1 MDRFRP
7 NIRHVRQLEATASS
21 PDVPRISDQVNWSP
35 MSLASLFHSRLVS
48 RRFAIVVLGWM
59 SAGCGSSGA
68 TDNTGAGGASNAT
81 NPSGTGGTA
90 ASTTVA
96 GDPWEPPTPTET
108 TCAIEAGTE
117 DPANSVKFLTELG
130 CQSDFDALASEP
142 MNTSI
147 PGARSAKIVL
157 DQLYDDN
164 LYFQNSKKYT
174 VHFDFASA
182 NLSVANGFADV
193 GAAPSFGA
201 TQYSAPDRR
210 FLLGAVT
217 YYSGPKYWALEMA
230 PYDTAS
236 AEMVEKLFRAV
247 QANTFFGPSLVFHPT
262 SDSVAKNTSGL
273 SADIH
278 TKTTDQIF
286 AGIDYQ
292 PLRLGETYGKLHF
305 IAEKDFANDFY
316 GFRDIVVLEA
326 IPNDIAVTAGIIT
339 QQFQTPL
346 SHVNVLAM
354 NRGTPNMG
362 LRNAITNPKLVGLK
376 EKWVKLTVDSEKWD
390 VVEVT
395 EAEADAW
402 WEVNKP
408 EPKTLE
414 APNTDVKELVDVEN
428 VTDVAGSPNML
439 AAIKAATKAFGAKT
453 ANYSILANIDG
464 LPVRKAFA
472 IPVFYY
478 VQFMQENQL
487 FDKITQMMQS
497 NEWSDLATR
506 SKRLEEFRA
515 AIKAAPINQQFQ
527 DLLRA
532 KLEAEYPGL
541 SMRFRT
547 STNAEDLD
555 GFPCAGCY
563 DSHTGYPANWTSVL
577 DAIRKTWAT
586 VWTYRTFQEREYN
599 GLDHKSV
606 AMGLLVHHNFPTE
619 EANGVAVT
627 QNIYVPSGMDPAYY
641 INVQQGDAEV
651 VAPDPGVLCDTFLY
665 YFAQEGQPITWIA
678 HSTIAEPA
686 GQPVLT
692 ARQTYEL
699 GSALEKIHTAFSKAY
714 GPGAGNY
721 GWYGMDVE
729 FKFDDEDS
737 TDGTPHLLIKQAR
750 PYPDPAKR

>member
-1 MDRFRP
+1 M
-7 NIRHVRQLEATASS
+7 H
-21 PDVPRISDQVNWSP
+21 
-35 MSLASLFHSRLVS
+35 SLAPSVDTHSIVGRLTLLALACVSL
-48 RRFAIVVLGWM
+48 A
-59 SAGCGSSGA
+59 CSSND
-68 TDNTGAGGASNAT
+68 TPTPSGAGGTAAQT
-81 NPSGTGGTA
+81 NTAGAGGMA

-96 GDPWEPPTPTET
+96 GDPWEPPAPTQESCSIAADT
-108 TCAIEAGTE
+108 A
-117 DPANSVKFLTELG
+117 DPASTVKYLSRIG
-130 CQSDFDALASEP
+130 CQSDFDVLASEP

-147 PGARSAKIVL
+147 PGASSGKIVL
-157 DQLYDDN
+157 DQLYDDT
-164 LYFQNSKKYT
+164 LYFQNSKKYE
-174 VHFDFASA
+174 VHFEFASA
-182 NLSVANGFADV
+182 NLSVTNGLADV
-193 GAAPSFGA
+193 GGASTFNA
-201 TQYSAPDRR
+201 TQYSALDRR

-236 AEMVEKLFRAV
+236 ATMVEKLFRAV
-247 QANTFFGPSLVFHPT
+247 QANSFFGPSLVFHPT

-273 SADIH
+273 PADIH
-278 TKTTDQIF
+278 VKTTDQIF

-305 IAEKDFANDFY
+305 IAEKDFATDFY

-362 LRNAITNPKLVGLK
+362 LRNAVTNPKLVGLK
-376 EKWVKLTVDSEKWD
+376 EKWVKLTVESEKWD

-402 WEVNKP
+402 WQANKP
-408 EPKTLE
+408 KPTTLE
-414 APNTDVKELVDVEN
+414 AANTEVKELVDVEK

-439 AAIKAATKAFGAKT
+439 AAIKTATKAFGAKT
-453 ANYSILANIDG
+453 ANYSVLANIEN
-464 LPVRKAFA
+464 LPVRRAFA
-472 IPVFYY
+472 VPVFYY

-487 FDKITQMMQS
+487 FDKITQLMQTS
-497 NEWSDLATR
+497 DWNDLATR
-506 SKRLEEFRA
+506 YRRLEEFRT
-515 AIKAAPINQQFQ
+515 AIKAAPINQEFQ
-527 DLLRA
+527 DLLKA
-532 KLEAEYPGL
+532 KLAAEYPGL

-563 DSHTGYPANWTSVL
+563 DSHTGDPANWTSVL

-599 GLDHKSV
+599 GIDHQSV
-606 AMGLLVHHNFPTE
+606 AMGLLVHHNFPDE

-641 INVQQGDAEV
+641 VNVQQGDAEV

-665 YFAQEGQPITWIA
+665 YYTQQNQPITWIA
-678 HSTIAEPA
+678 HSTIAQPA

-699 GSALEKIHTAFSKAY
+699 GSALEKIHNAFSKAY
-714 GPGAGNY
+714 GPGAGNN
-721 GWYGMDVE
+721 GWYAMDVE

-737 TDGTPHLLIKQAR
+737 TDGASHLLVKQAR
-750 PYPDPAKR
+750 PYPSPEKK

>member
-1 MDRFRP
+1 MPSFASILDSRP
-7 NIRHVRQLEATASS
+7 IVRWFALLALGCVSVACNSS
-21 PDVPRISDQVNWSP
+21 ETP
-35 MSLASLFHSRLVS
+35 
-48 RRFAIVVLGWM
+48 
-59 SAGCGSSGA
+59 GS
-68 TDNTGAGGASNAT
+68 TGAGGTSTQTETAGGS
-81 NPSGTGGTA
+81 GGTVT
-90 ASTTVA
+90 STTVA
-96 GDPWEPPTPTET
+96 GDPWEPPIPTET
-108 TCAIEAGTE
+108 ACVIAAETQEPGK
-117 DPANSVKFLTELG
+117 SVKFLNELG

-147 PGARSAKIVL
+147 PGAKSGKIVL
-157 DQLYDDN
+157 DQLYDDT
-164 LYFQNSKKYT
+164 LYFQNSKKYA
-174 VHFDFASA
+174 VHFEFASA
-182 NLSVANGFADV
+182 NLSVASGFADV
-193 GAAPSFGA
+193 GGTSSFNA

-210 FLLGAVT
+210 FLLGSVT

-230 PYDTAS
+230 PYDSASTA
-236 AEMVEKLFRAV
+236 MVEKLFRAV
-247 QANTFFGPSLVFHPT
+247 QANAFFGPSLVFHPT
-262 SDSVAKNTSGL
+262 SDSVTKNTSEL
-273 SADIH
+273 PADIH
-278 TKTTDQIF
+278 TKSTDQIF

-305 IAEKDFANDFY
+305 IAEKDFASDFY

-362 LRNAITNPKLVGLK
+362 LRNAVTNPKLVGLK

-395 EAEADAW
+395 QAEADAW
-402 WEVNKP
+402 WEANQP

-414 APNTDVKELVDVEN
+414 AANTDIRELVDVEN

-453 ANYSILANIDG
+453 ANYSILANIED

-472 IPVFYY
+472 VPVFYY
-478 VQFMQENQL
+478 VQFMQDNQL
-487 FDKITQMMQS
+487 FDKITQLMQTS
-497 NEWSDLATR
+497 DWSDLATR
-506 SKRLEEFRA
+506 YQRLEEFRA

-527 DLLRA
+527 DLLKV

-541 SMRFRT
+541 TMRFRT

-563 DSHTGYPANWTSVL
+563 DSHTGDPARWNSVL

-606 AMGLLVHHNFPTE
+606 AMGLLVHHNFPDE

-651 VAPDPGVLCDTFLY
+651 VAPDPGVLSDTFLY
-665 YFAQEGQPITWIA
+665 YYTQQNQPITWIA
-678 HSTIAEPA
+678 HSTIAQPA

-692 ARQTYEL
+692 ARQTHEL
-699 GSALEKIHTAFSKAY
+699 GSALEKIHNTFSKAY

-721 GWYGMDVE
+721 GWYAMDVE

-750 PYPDPAKR
+750 PYPSPEKK